1 MTVQVATCSA
11 AQLFSDCLLAD
22 DASPT
27 DGAVS
32 ADGRLVRGE
41 LTTPEYQRP
50 YRSLKLKAI
59 FDLHS
64 EAGGYWRE
72 EEIAKH
78 QRGMLEVLRKHHSR

>member
-41 LTTPEYQRP
+41 LTIPEYQRP
-50 YRSLKLKAI
+50 LPLI
-59 FDLHS
+59 
-64 EAGGYWRE
+64 EAE
-72 EEIAKH
+72 SH
-78 QRGMLEVLRKHHSR
+78 F